1 MTWVSWS
8 LLTEPSLS
16 QTLCTDLDLH
26 FRAIHSHCWMRKAVP
41 FNTVSA
47 AYTGKRARHENC
59 ALSFH
64 RPELFTLQ
72 MPSFCQGLFSYFIK
86 HQLWLFTFSAS
97 FPLSSLVWLICPTLK
112 TRPELT
118 SASVSLPV
126 ITDTCSARPLQ
137 GKKFLFT
144 PFCRLIARLQIR
156 WLIV

>member
-8 LLTEPSLS
+8 LLTEPSLL
-16 QTLCTDLDLH
+16 QTLCTNLDLH

-97 FPLSSLVWLICPTLK
+97 FPLIFFGLTDLSHTQDKAWTDLSLCKFASYL
-112 TRPELT
+112 LT
-118 SASVSLPV
+118 HVQLNLCKVRNFCLLHSA
-126 ITDTCSARPLQ
+126 D
-137 GKKFLFT
+137 
-144 PFCRLIARLQIR
+144 
-156 WLIV
+156 W